1 MEQEPID
8 HDSLPVIIIGAGI
21 SGLLLAQLL
30 RKYRVP
36 FQIFERDYDLTTRG
50 LGWGLTLHWSLPA
63 LQDLLPDDLLK
74 RLPDTYVDR
83 ASVERGNSSTF
94 PFFDLST
101 GDLKWS
107 SPKAPKNQ
115 RVRVTRER
123 LRGLLST
130 GIDVKWGKSFRSLS
144 ADEGST
150 IATFEDDTT
159 CRGRLVV
166 GCDGS
171 HSRVRRALL
180 PTMYENHRLFV
191 SMLGFT
197 MRVTAQ
203 QAEPILQLD
212 PFFLQG
218 TASESDTFVYV
229 SLLEAPQR
237 HVDRLEA
244 YIYQVCISWDTR
256 KSLLRGKSG
265 SDTLSTQR
273 NMVETI
279 RTVANEWSEPFRSFV
294 QLIPDTANVQRLE
307 IEDFDPQENSQVHRR
322 VILVGDASHAMTMYR
337 GEGANH
343 AIVDVLDIEDKILP
357 HLACADTERLHD
369 AIREFESNVRA
380 RTRPAVLAS
389 RQACQDAHDW
399 GSLSRA
405 TSKSPLLTRRQM
417 YLPFQS

>member
-1 MEQEPID
+1 MDQKLID

-30 RKYRVP
+30 RKYQVP
-36 FQIFERDYDLTTRG
+36 FRIFERDDDLTTRG

-83 ASVERGNSSTF
+83 ASVERGHSSTF

-107 SPKAPKNQ
+107 SPKAPRDE

-130 GIDVKWGKSFRSLS
+130 GIDVKWGKSFQSLY
-144 ADEGST
+144 ADDKGST
-150 IATFEDDTT
+150 IVTFEDDTT
-159 CRGRLVV
+159 CHGRLVV

-180 PTMYENHRLFV
+180 PTTYENHRLFV

-197 MRVTAQ
+197 MRVNSQ
-203 QAEPILQLD
+203 QAEPILRLD

-218 TASESDTFVYV
+218 TASESDAFVFI

-244 YIYQVCISWDTR
+244 YTYQVCISWDTR
-256 KSLLRGKSG
+256 KSPLSGKSA
-265 SDTLSTQR
+265 SDTLKTHR
-273 NMVETI
+273 DMVETV
-279 RTVANEWSEPFRSFV
+279 RTVANEWAEPFRSFV

-307 IEDFDPQENSQVHRR
+307 IDDFDPQETSQVHRR
-322 VILVGDASHAMTMYR
+322 VLLVGDSSHAMTMYR

-343 AIVDVLDIEDKILP
+343 AIVDVLDIKDRILP
-357 HLACADTERLHD
+357 HLACADTERLQN
-369 AIREFESNVRA
+369 AIREFESNVQA

-399 GSLSRA
+399 ESL

-417 YLPFQS
+417 FLPFNS